1 MNIEL
6 TKEQYLTLLKI
17 MYCGEWVLNS
27 YKTKEDKIYKESDE
41 LEQIIFSFA
50 KEFKLEKWIEYDE
63 SSQKYLPTILME
75 ETGSKFLDKYKE
87 KQRRL

>member
-1 MNIEL
+1 
-6 TKEQYLTLLKI
+6 LTLLKI
-17 MYCGEWVLNS
+17 MDCGEWVLNS

-41 LEQIIFSFA
+41 LEQVIFSYA

-63 SSQKYLPTILME
+63 SSQKYFPTILME
-75 ETGSKFLDKYKE
+75 ETGSKFPDKYKE

>member
-1 MNIEL
+1 
-6 TKEQYLTLLKI
+6 

-41 LEQIIFSFA
+41 LEQVIFSYA

-63 SSQKYLPTILME
+63 SSQKYFPTILME
-75 ETGSKFLDKYKE
+75 ETGSKFPDKYKE